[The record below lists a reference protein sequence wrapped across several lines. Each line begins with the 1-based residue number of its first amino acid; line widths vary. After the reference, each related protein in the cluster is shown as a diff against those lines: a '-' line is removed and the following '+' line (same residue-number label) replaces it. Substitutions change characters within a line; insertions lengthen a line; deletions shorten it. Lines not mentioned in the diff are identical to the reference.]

1 MKTFLLYAV
10 AATTLVVVLTV
21 GVGAML
27 DPVGRR
33 SLTWAAAIAVP
44 VQLVAFGVLLWARD
58 RGNAFMMAF
67 LGGGAA
73 RVGVLGVA
81 GLLATRTDTS
91 LAAAPLLLGLAG
103 HFFAMHLL
111 EGWFLHRSTRTDT
124 TE

>member
-1 MKTFLLYAV
+1 VKTFLLYAAAAIAMV
-10 AATTLVVVLTV
+10 AVLTV
-21 GVGAML
+21 GVGAVL

-33 SLTWAAAIAVP
+33 SLAWAAVIAVP

-81 GLLATRTDTS
+81 GLLATRTETS

-103 HFFAMHLL
+103 HFFAMLLL
-111 EGWFLHRSTRTDT
+111 EGWFLRGSTRTDT